1 MQQQEDLYKILGIE
15 KNANQ
20 EDIRKAYRSLS
31 LKCHPDRNPENPDA
45 TSTFQSI
52 NSAYEIL
59 GDERKRKIYDQTKNT
74 DNKQHSFS
82 QFPYNMPFPFREM
95 NFNNGHDSPPDD
107 ILHLFAS
114 NIFNQMHKGMGMHGS
129 SSSSNNN
136 NLNTHFFTMGPN
148 GPIRVELNKQT
159 QKPTAISIMIDVSI
173 DKAFQGCVIPVDITR
188 NIMEGDIKKE
198 EKETL
203 YVTIPRGIDD
213 NEIIILSEKGHST
226 SNDVKG
232 DVKIQVKIKNDTLL
246 RRDGLDLILH
256 KSISLKEALCGFIF
270 NITFIDG
277 RVFKI
282 NNNVGNIIHPNFKK
296 TINGMGMVRDNNVGN
311 LIIIFNVIFPEK
323 LSNESIMS
331 IQNAL

>member
-1 MQQQEDLYKILGIE
+1 MQHQEDPYKILGIE

-31 LKCHPDRNPENPDA
+31 LKYHPDRNPDNPDA

-59 GDERKRKIYDQTKNT
+59 CDERKRKIYDQSKNT
-74 DNKQHSFS
+74 DNKQHFFS
-82 QFPYNMPFPFREM
+82 QFPFMQFPFREM
-95 NFNNGHDSPPDD
+95 NFNNNNSQPDD
-107 ILHLFAS
+107 ILQLFAS
-114 NIFNQMHKGMGMHGS
+114 NIFNQMHKGMHNIN
-129 SSSSNNN
+129 SNSNHN
-136 NLNTHFFTMGPN
+136 SNTHFFTMGPN
-148 GPIRVELNKQT
+148 GPIHVELNKQNK
-159 QKPTAISIMIDVSI
+159 KPIPISIIVDVPI
-173 DKAFQGCVIPVDITR
+173 DKAYNGCVIPVDITR

-213 NEIIILSEKGHST
+213 NEIIIISEKGHST

-232 DVKIQVKIKNDTLL
+232 DVKIQVKIKNDTPFV
-246 RRDGLDLILH
+246 RDGLDIILH

-282 NNNVGNIIHPNFKK
+282 NNNPGNIIHPNFKK
-296 TINGMGMVRDNNVGN
+296 TINGMGMVRDNNIGN

-323 LSNESIMS
+323 LSNESIIS
-331 IQNAL
+331 IKNAL

>member
-1 MQQQEDLYKILGIE
+1 MQQQEDPYKILGIE

-45 TSTFQSI
+45 TSIFQSI

-82 QFPYNMPFPFREM
+82 QFPFNMQFPFREM

-114 NIFNQMHKGMGMHGS
+114 NIFNQMHKGMHGS

-136 NLNTHFFTMGPN
+136 HNSNTQFFTMGPN

-159 QKPTAISIMIDVSI
+159 QKPIPISIMIDVPI
-173 DKAFQGCVIPVDITR
+173 DKAFHGCVIPVDITR

-213 NEIIILSEKGHST
+213 NEIIIISEKGHST